1 MFYAL
6 SLSFYAAN
14 KVLVSGFFSLKDT
27 KTPLKIT
34 AASLLINIVF
44 NLILMY
50 PLKLKGLALAT
61 SLSGGINFFILF
73 HSLRKKIGPLGGRY
87 LSRVFAKILFS
98 SLIASAASF
107 YVYGRCLVSAPPL
120 ARVSAA
126 ALSGLGIFVLG
137 ALILDLAEIKKV
149 MQWVLRK
156 K

>member
-1 MFYAL
+1 M
-6 SLSFYAAN
+6 
-14 KVLVSGFFSLKDT
+14 LVSGFFSLKDT
-27 KTPLKIT
+27 LTPLKIT
-34 AASLLINIVF
+34 AASLLVNIVF

-73 HSLRKKIGPLGGRY
+73 HSLRKKIGPLNGRY

-98 SLIASAASF
+98 SLIASGASF
-107 YVYGRCLVSAPPL
+107 YVYARCLVSAPPL
-120 ARVSAA
+120 LRVSAA
-126 ALSGLGIFVLG
+126 ALSGLLIFILG

-149 MQWVLRK
+149 IQWILRK